1 MPVSSLP
8 TLDMDMA
15 TDIPLHTTMPQL
27 PPATST
33 FLLLLLPTAS
43 TNCTSVKLRLMLDSS
58 LPTLDTDMSMDTPM
72 PQLPPATSTFL
83 LLPPPTASTN
93 CTSVKPRLMLMLTT
107 DTTTEPVLTAMATD
121 TPTADTTTKLFH
133 RPTTLLLNLIPT

>member
-1 MPVSSLP
+1 MATETLATMAGHTAMAMATATHTTMADTVDTGFTSVKLRLKPMPGSSLP
-8 TLDMDMA
+8 TLDMDMP
-15 TDIPLHTTMPQL
+15 TDIPLPTT
-27 PPATST
+27 
-33 FLLLLLPTAS
+33 
-43 TNCTSVKLRLMLDSS
+43 
-58 LPTLDTDMSMDTPM
+58 M

-107 DTTTEPVLTAMATD
+107 DTTTEPVLT
-121 TPTADTTTKLFH
+121 PTADTTTKLFH

>member
-1 MPVSSLP
+1 
-8 TLDMDMA
+8 
-15 TDIPLHTTMPQL
+15 
-27 PPATST
+27 
-33 FLLLLLPTAS
+33 
-43 TNCTSVKLRLMLDSS
+43 MLDSS
-58 LPTLDTDMSMDTPM
+58 LPTLDMVMPTDIPLPTTM

-107 DTTTEPVLTAMATD
+107 DTTMEPVLTATDTAIHTPTVTDTVMVMATH